1 MRLPAAERRRQLL
14 EIATDVFASRGYHDS
29 SMNDIADAAG
39 VTKPVLYQHFDSKR
53 ELYLELLRDIGEDLQ
68 LQISKATAD
77 AGGPRH
83 QIQNGFGA
91 YFEWMSTHPAAF
103 RLLFGTGTRRDPDF
117 AAEARKVEQSLAI
130 AIGQLIVIDGLTP
143 QRRQLLALGIVGI
156 AESTC
161 RNIAETAIDIDP
173 AELADQVAEL
183 AWFGL
188 RGIRSQGSAA

>member
-77 AGGPRH
+77 AGGPRQ

-103 RLLFGTGTRRDPDF
+103 RLL
-117 AAEARKVEQSLAI
+117 
-130 AIGQLIVIDGLTP
+130 QLNDANSWP
-143 QRRQLLALGIVGI
+143 SASSALP
-156 AESTC
+156 SPP
-161 RNIAETAIDIDP
+161 AETSPKRQSISTP
-173 AELADQVAEL
+173 PN
-183 AWFGL
+183 WPT
-188 RGIRSQGSAA
+188 R